1 MPDGFATVHRAPI
14 ERLGVKFPGST
25 RQELRVQF
33 WIKPPGEMRSW
44 TRCASPACRSSVIK
58 GAGCRPWVDA
68 VEKGLSYWMDGST
81 CAAPHPKPRN
91 GTRCRHKRPVLA
103 IVETVSGHR
112 KRKLKKTGA
121 EIIRACCPEHG

>member
-1 MPDGFATVHRAPI
+1 M
-14 ERLGVKFPGST
+14 
-25 RQELRVQF
+25 
-33 WIKPPGEMRSW
+33 
-44 TRCASPACRSSVIK
+44 
-58 GAGCRPWVDA
+58 DA
-68 VEKGLSYWMDGST
+68 ST

-121 EIIRACCPEHG
+121 EIIRGPTSAPAAQNMADRSPTKTETDSRAARLEAQRGQ